1 MLMHTTSPAK
11 AHSLIA
17 FHGSKTAP
25 DSPFNDSLGL
35 RKANLGQGLYLSTD
49 EQFAAKYG
57 HVRRFLVNAN
67 LLDHDNLS
75 DAERNKINQYISDA
89 IPAERLAGYCELK
102 YRDFDLK
109 APSERAEAI
118 KLYDDL
124 LVKTSGYYHDRA
136 KVRMESLPN
145 NMVRIQWRDP
155 GDVMSEHPYRLWAL
169 FNEFNLDPVAY
180 FGYDGVKCDHE
191 ISIRSHRF
199 ITELDVEC
207 EVVEIPSPIRFSPR

>member
-1 MLMHTTSPAK
+1 MPMHTPSPIK

-17 FHGSKTAP
+17 FHGTRNAL
-25 DSPFNDSLGL
+25 DAPFNDDLGL

-57 HVRRFLVNAN
+57 HVRRFLVNAK
-67 LLDHDNLS
+67 LLDHDNLT

-89 IPAERLAGYCELK
+89 VPPGRLAGYCELK

-109 APSERAEAI
+109 VASERGDAVN
-118 KLYDDL
+118 LYNDL
-124 LVKTSGYYHDRA
+124 LIKTSGYYHDRA

-145 NMVRIQWRDP
+145 NVVRIQWRDP
-155 GDVMSEHPYRLWAL
+155 GDVMNEHPYRLWAL
-169 FNEFNLDPVAY
+169 FNEFGLDPVSH

-191 ISIRSHRF
+191 ISVRSHKF
-199 ITELDVEC
+199 LTELNVDFDNVTT
-207 EVVEIPSPIRFSPR
+207 PSPIRFSPR